1 VDKYDER
8 SCSGDVKVIRVAPLG
23 GADRYGAARDSCPG
37 PVPVDPGSHLVDGCP
52 RMEAFEKGRGERVTA
67 AFRGL
72 FLLVGVSAIVV
83 VVFLI
88 VTSAV

>member
-1 VDKYDER
+1 
-8 SCSGDVKVIRVAPLG
+8 
-23 GADRYGAARDSCPG
+23 
-37 PVPVDPGSHLVDGCP
+37 
-52 RMEAFEKGRGERVTA
+52 MEAFEKGRGERVTA

>member
-1 VDKYDER
+1 
-8 SCSGDVKVIRVAPLG
+8 
-23 GADRYGAARDSCPG
+23 
-37 PVPVDPGSHLVDGCP
+37 
-52 RMEAFEKGRGERVTA
+52 MEALEKGRGETVTA